1 LVSGLI
7 LFMELAS
14 IRWFPAHVLFLTFFT
29 NTILLASF
37 LGMSLGCLAARRPQN
52 YIRWTPLLLG
62 TALLAAHGVEQ
73 LRGRLGHY
81 IDVGKQV
88 SPQMIFF
95 GAEPFNQDPARFVI
109 PMELIC
115 GLFFVLMALAMVGPG
130 QELGRL
136 LNQVPNRLAAYTL
149 NIAGSLAGI
158 GVFTLM

>member
-1 LVSGLI
+1 MADETPTTTPPPVPRYASPGRAAGELFLISALI

-62 TALLAAHGVEQ
+62 TALLVAHGVEQ
-73 LRGRLGHY
+73 LRGRLGQY

-88 SPQMIFF
+88 SRQ
-95 GAEPFNQDPARFVI
+95 
-109 PMELIC
+109 
-115 GLFFVLMALAMVGPG
+115 
-130 QELGRL
+130 
-136 LNQVPNRLAAYTL
+136 
-149 NIAGSLAGI
+149 
-158 GVFTLM
+158 